1 MWSRGCRITCLLA
14 AAALALPAGAWAQSA
29 GDDQYQDPFAP
40 GSGQTDGGGN
50 GTDGSSDSGGA
61 DAPSAQP
68 APEPATPEPA
78 APEPAA
84 PTTAP
89 APVAPAASAQELPRT
104 GADGRLVALAGTV
117 LLISGLALRRRSC
130 SSAGRA

>member
-1 MWSRGCRITCLLA
+1 MWSRGRRITCLLA
-14 AAALALPAGAWAQSA
+14 AAALALPAAAGAQSA

-50 GTDGSSDSGGA
+50 GSDGSSDSGGG

-68 APEPATPEPA
+68 VPEPTTPEPA

-84 PTTAP
+84 PAAT
-89 APVAPAASAQELPRT
+89 APVAPAANAQELPRT
-104 GADGRLVALAGTV
+104 GADERLVALAGSV
-117 LLISGLALRRRSC
+117 LLISGLALRRRCRSY
-130 SSAGRA
+130 AGRA

>member
-1 MWSRGCRITCLLA
+1 MWNRGRRITCLLA

-40 GSGQTDGGGN
+40 GSGQTDEGGN
-50 GTDGSSDSGGA
+50 GTDGSSDSAGS

-68 APEPATPEPA
+68 APEPS
-78 APEPAA
+78 APEPSAPEPSAPEA
-84 PTTAP
+84 PT
-89 APVAPAASAQELPRT
+89 PVAPAANAQELPRT
-104 GADGRLVALAGTV
+104 GADERLVALAGTV
-117 LLISGLALRRRSC
+117 LLVSGLALRRRSG